1 VESCLYEGRV
11 RHRRFA
17 PVAHAFELP
26 LYLVYLDLAEL
37 DRVFAGRWLWS
48 TRRPAP
54 ARFHRADHLGDPRVP
69 LDRAVRDLVAERTG
83 CRPAGPIRLL
93 TQLRCLGW
101 VFNPVSFFYCFDA
114 AGQHVETVVAEV
126 TSTPWRERHCYVVR
140 PRDRA
145 RKVLHVSPF
154 LPMDLEYRFR
164 FGRPGRTLGARIE
177 TRGRDGAP
185 LFDAVLGLRRR
196 EITGRSLARAWVRYP
211 GMTVQ
216 GIAAIYWQAW
226 RLHRRGAPFHPHPE
240 AAS

>member
-1 VESCLYEGRV
+1 MESCLYEGRV
-11 RHRRFA
+11 RHRRWR
-17 PVAHAFELP
+17 PVAHAFEVP

-37 DRVFAGRWLWS
+37 PRVFAGRWLWS

-69 LDRAVRDLVAERTG
+69 LDRAVRDLVEARLG
-83 CRPAGPIRLL
+83 RRPAGPIRLL
-93 TQLRCLGW
+93 TQLRSFGW

-114 AGQHVETVVAEV
+114 TGRRVETVVAEV

-140 PRDRA
+140 PSDCA
-145 RKVLHVSPF
+145 AKALHVSPF
-154 LPMDLEYRFR
+154 LPMELEYRFR
-164 FGRPGRTLGARIE
+164 FGAPGRALAARIE

-185 LFDAVLGLRRR
+185 LFDAVLALRRR

-211 GMTVQ
+211 AMTVQ

-226 RLHRRGAPFHPHPE
+226 RLHRKGAPFHPHPE
-240 AAS
+240 AAP